1 MAIYNYE
8 APEDQQ
14 FKAINFTISGFS
26 KPEFEAV
33 KNSQCLENRM
43 NSFQKEIFAKPEK
56 SKKNEVETAEMNIIE
71 RLMFN
76 VQTSDLIE
84 ESK

>member
-1 MAIYNYE
+1 
-8 APEDQQ
+8 
-14 FKAINFTISGFS
+14 
-26 KPEFEAV
+26 
-33 KNSQCLENRM
+33 M

-56 SKKNEVETAEMNIIE
+56 SKKDEVEPAEMNIIE

-84 ESK
+84 ESKQPKGYTNNVDSNIRSQMKSLLLY

>member
-1 MAIYNYE
+1 
-8 APEDQQ
+8 
-14 FKAINFTISGFS
+14 
-26 KPEFEAV
+26 
-33 KNSQCLENRM
+33 M

-56 SKKNEVETAEMNIIE
+56 SKKDEVETAEMNIIE